1 VSAHLPDRP
10 SWSCRTCDNPWP
22 CVTARLQLRAEYDG
36 HSVPLMMYLTSHMIG
51 AAGDLADKLTAG
63 DLVRRFLGWVGGGV
77 V

>member
-1 VSAHLPDRP
+1 
-10 SWSCRTCDNPWP
+10 
-22 CVTARLQLRAEYDG
+22 
-36 HSVPLMMYLTSHMIG
+36 MMYLTSHMIG